1 MVTRT
6 DPEKHKAQVRAANRA
21 RYRAV
26 QALIAEHPERFDD
39 LYAAEA
45 AAEGVTPKPR
55 EKVDAA
61 SLQAQIKELTKRLKS
76 IQKAES
82 KDGASA

>member
-26 QALIAEHPERFDD
+26 QLLIIENQPRFDQ
-39 LYAAEA
+39 LYAQQAQL
-45 AAEGVTPKPR
+45 EGVEPKPR
-55 EKVDAA
+55 GRVDADA
-61 SLQAQIKELTKRLKS
+61 IQSQIAELQARL
-76 IQKAES
+76 
-82 KDGASA
+82 ASMQPEDADAS